1 MDSTVEIPKTDFNE
15 PSEEM
20 YNYLKQKAVNELLK
34 EEMELKVAEQNLFR
48 DGKVKTKK
56 VRVPG
61 VVVEEDI
68 VALNQKINFL
78 SNLLQR

>member
-1 MDSTVEIPKTDFNE
+1 
-15 PSEEM
+15 
-20 YNYLKQKAVNELLK
+20 
-34 EEMELKVAEQNLFR
+34 MEFKVAEQNLFR

-68 VALNQKINFL
+68 VALNQKIDFL